1 MKKMEKSFYYTK
13 RDVSLRHS
21 FGIKPKARPKLL
33 PTNSIVKEFSD
44 SFIDDEGKE
53 VKSLYKLAVINGE
66 VYLEAGWT
74 GFRLLTSHQVKAYK
88 KVNEFALA
96 YGVKPVLIS

>member
-1 MKKMEKSFYYTK
+1 MKKMERSFYYTK

-21 FGIKPKARPKLL
+21 FGIKPKARPKPL
-33 PTNSIVKEFSD
+33 PKNSIVKEFSD

-74 GFRLLTSHQVKAYK
+74 GFKPLTSHQVKAYK

-96 YGVKPVLIS
+96 CGAKPVLIS